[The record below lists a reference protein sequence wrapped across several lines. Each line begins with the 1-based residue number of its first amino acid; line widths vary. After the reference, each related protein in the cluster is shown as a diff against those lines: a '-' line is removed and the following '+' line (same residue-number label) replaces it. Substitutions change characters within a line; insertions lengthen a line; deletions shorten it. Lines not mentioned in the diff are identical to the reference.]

1 MCGRWSSEFSVLRRC
16 TIQLTPVR
24 SKISSNLV
32 LYSTANGLILRSRVL
47 QAVHPV
53 YIQGVRGGALV
64 NFFSRSPRS
73 THHEPESMCGLPHHR
88 RFVPHLFSPL
98 AKQMCGTKK
107 RGAKQNGS
115 VFAVH
120 KRKKK
125 KKNRLREGI
134 LFFFWCPFRRSRK
147 SLYGSVF
154 LSAHFCQVVFRDKG
168 ASL

>member
-125 KKNRLREGI
+125 KKIAYVREFYFSFGVRFAVVENHCTGP
-134 LFFFWCPFRRSRK
+134 FFYQ
-147 SLYGSVF
+147 LISV
-154 LSAHFCQVVFRDKG
+154 R
-168 ASL
+168 